1 MSNTKEGLQNQIN
14 KMGVFCDKW
23 RLEIN
28 VKKTK
33 IVVFN
38 RGNKLLK
45 DVFTYRDNTL
55 ENVKK
60 IKYLGFCISAKNCD
74 FAPTIDE
81 LSLKANRATFALNNK
96 FKISRCPKKVA
107 IKLFNTLIH
116 QYYFMGLK

>member
-1 MSNTKEGLQNQIN
+1 MCLCADDLILLSNTKEGLQNQIN

-60 IKYLGFCISAKNCD
+60 IKYLGFCISAKN
-74 FAPTIDE
+74 
-81 LSLKANRATFALNNK
+81 
-96 FKISRCPKKVA
+96 
-107 IKLFNTLIH
+107 
-116 QYYFMGLK
+116 